1 MEQFIYSTYTIVL
14 PIIVTALMGYVVW
27 LLKNQK
33 KDRDANSKGT
43 MLLLR
48 VQLIEYH
55 DKYMRLGDIP
65 SYAYEN
71 FMEMYDAYH
80 ALGGNGMITKTFEKE
95 RGINM
100 KNINWVVRIKN
111 KAFWVALIPAV
122 LLLIQVVAAVFGYT
136 LDLGDLG
143 NKLLDVVNAVFA
155 VLVIL
160 GVVTD
165 PTTKGITDSDQAL
178 TYTEP
183 KK

>member
-1 MEQFIYSTYTIVL
+1 
-14 PIIVTALMGYVVW
+14 
-27 LLKNQK
+27 
-33 KDRDANSKGT
+33 
-43 MLLLR
+43 
-48 VQLIEYH
+48 
-55 DKYMRLGDIP
+55 
-65 SYAYEN
+65 
-71 FMEMYDAYH
+71 
-80 ALGGNGMITKTFEKE
+80 
-95 RGINM
+95 M

-122 LLLIQVVAAVFGYT
+122 LLLIQAAGAVFGYT
-136 LDLGDLG
+136 IDLGNLG

-155 VLVIL
+155 LLALL

>member
-1 MEQFIYSTYTIVL
+1 
-14 PIIVTALMGYVVW
+14 
-27 LLKNQK
+27 
-33 KDRDANSKGT
+33 
-43 MLLLR
+43 
-48 VQLIEYH
+48 
-55 DKYMRLGDIP
+55 
-65 SYAYEN
+65 
-71 FMEMYDAYH
+71 
-80 ALGGNGMITKTFEKE
+80 
-95 RGINM
+95 M

-178 TYTEP
+178 TYKEIRGNQL
-183 KK
+183 